1 MGSKFSS
8 LGSKTHNLD
17 LKILMVVKIIVLSK
31 NAHDAQ
37 QITFMDKT
45 KHSSFS
51 ENIHAFNDLEK
62 YPN

>member
-17 LKILMVVKIIVLSK
+17 LNILMVVKRIMLSE
-31 NAHDAQ
+31 NVHDAQ

-51 ENIHAFNDLEK
+51 GNIHACNDSEK